1 MLDETPPPGDSPGTR
16 PHSASHLFL
25 RAPRPPIAVGMLVGL
40 SFVLAAILAVPG
52 ISLASYLGL
61 VALAFLIPAL
71 VTAASTT
78 PLAAAL
84 GGRIEAP
91 RSLFL
96 VVMTLLLEIPFAL
109 AGRGAQVLAP
119 SLGISLIA
127 LVFFVQG
134 PALWFR
140 HMSLFGLSSPKQ
152 ANSLPVSLLQ
162 PVLAILL
169 ASILFPP
176 STIPIALSAVVYLAL
191 AFICV
196 LLFLRAVD
204 RPLRKEFHSSGLAMM
219 RPLLDHVNRRD
230 PAATQKL
237 EEFFLKSAIPMNL
250 RVNLIGFFQGGR
262 ARATLALTTVHPG
275 PFGALGA
282 SDLPRKLTE
291 RLGSEAGTVFVPH
304 TPCDHDL
311 DLPSEAEVARVGDAC
326 RTLLAEMAPVSV
338 AQASPL
344 VSPYPGS
351 FARAQLLGDVALVLV
366 SQAPAPTDD
375 IALSIADRI
384 VREVRAEGGPIVALI
399 DAHNSYVPDEG
410 DVHYGTPAAEK
421 LVADAKAAVQ
431 AAVAAARPGPIEIGA
446 AVNTDYDL
454 PRQGIASQGLR
465 TLVIRA
471 AGVTTAYLLIDGN
484 NLNAGLREPIVRAL
498 EGVVDT
504 AEVMTTDNHVVH
516 ESDGS
521 TNPVGERYS
530 GAALARDAAAVAREA
545 IANLAPVEVRHGTR
559 EVPDVLALGPGY
571 TARLLTSIGDTV
583 SALGNALLT
592 TFLLLLASSLVVLIA
607 AP

>member
-16 PHSASHLFL
+16 PHAASHLFL
-25 RAPRPPIAVGMLVGL
+25 RAPSPPIAVGMLVGL
-40 SFVLAAILAVPG
+40 SFVLGAILAVPG
-52 ISLASYLGL
+52 ISFASYLGL
-61 VALAFLIPAL
+61 VALAFLVPAL
-71 VTAASTT
+71 VAAGATT
-78 PLAAAL
+78 PLASAL
-84 GGRIEAP
+84 GGRIEVP

-109 AGRGAQVLAP
+109 AGRGAQLLAP
-119 SLGISLIA
+119 SLGIPLIA

-140 HMSLFGLSSPKQ
+140 HMGLFGLSSPSQ
-152 ANSLPVSLLQ
+152 GRSLPVSLLQ

-176 STIPIALSAVVYLAL
+176 TTATIVLSAVVYLAI
-191 AFICV
+191 AFVCV

-204 RPLRKEFHSSGLAMM
+204 RPLRKEFDSSGLAMM

-230 PAATQKL
+230 LAATQKL
-237 EEFFLKSAIPMNL
+237 EQFFLKSAFPVNL
-250 RVNLIGFFQGGR
+250 HVSLIGFFQGGR
-262 ARATLALTTVHPG
+262 ARATIALPTVHPG

-291 RLGSEAGTVFVPH
+291 RLGPDAGTVFVPH

-311 DLPSEAEVARVGDAC
+311 DLPSEAEVAKVGDAC
-326 RTLLAEMAPVSV
+326 RALFAEMAPTSV

-351 FARAQLLGDVALVLV
+351 FARAQLLGDVALVVV

-384 VREVRAEGGPIVALI
+384 VREVQAEGGPIVALI
-399 DAHNSYVPDEG
+399 DAHNSYVVDEG
-410 DVHYGTPAAEK
+410 DIQYGTAAAEK
-421 LVADAKAAVQ
+421 LVADAKAAVR
-431 AAVAAARPGPIEIGA
+431 AASAAARPGPVEIGVA
-446 AVNTDYDL
+446 ANTDYDL
-454 PRQGIASQGLR
+454 SHQGIASQGLR
-465 TLVIRA
+465 ILVVRA
-471 AGVTTAYLLIDGN
+471 GGATSAYLLIDGN
-484 NLNAGLREPIVRAL
+484 NLNAGLREPIVHAL
-498 EGVVDT
+498 EGVVDA

-521 TNPVGERYS
+521 TNSVGERYS
-530 GAALARDAAAVAREA
+530 GAAIARDAVALAREA
-545 IANLAPVEVRHGTR
+545 IANLAPVEVRRGTK
-559 EVPDVLALGPGY
+559 EVPGVLALGPGY